1 MTLVIPRG
9 QTAQPGPRGG
19 QAGTPRRPS
28 WGSAAGRPG
37 PRGDRPGAA
46 AAQYKRSP
54 MATEG
59 HRASE

>member
-9 QTAQPGPRGG
+9 QAAQPGPRGG
-19 QAGTPRRPS
+19 GKPGPRSGPAGTLRHPS
-28 WGSAAGRPG
+28 RGSAAT
-37 PRGDRPGAA
+37 
-46 AAQYKRSP
+46 QYKRSP

>member
-9 QTAQPGPRGG
+9 QAAQPGPRGG
-19 QAGTPRRPS
+19 GK
-28 WGSAAGRPG
+28 PG
-37 PRGDRPGAA
+37 PRSGPAGTLRQPSRGPAA
-46 AAQYKRSP
+46 TQYKRSP

>member
-1 MTLVIPRG
+1 MTLIASRG
-9 QTAQPGPRGG
+9 RTAQPEPRGG
-19 QAGTPRRPS
+19 PTGTPQRPS
-28 WGSAAGRPG
+28 WGSAATTAGRDP
-37 PRGDRPGAA
+37 A

>member
-9 QTAQPGPRGG
+9 QAAWPGFRGG
-19 QAGTPRRPS
+19 GQP
-28 WGSAAGRPG
+28 GSAAV
-37 PRGDRPGAA
+37 
-46 AAQYKRSP
+46 QYKRSP